1 MPLNNVHNTGF
12 AMFKTVATLFRARA
26 HIAGEKASDACALP
40 LLDQQIRDCAV
51 ALAKAKKAAAFAVA
65 QAQTEKRRLA
75 ALEAGI
81 ADLESRA
88 CAALR
93 QGRDDLAMDAAG
105 LMADLEADRDAAARA
120 LGLHE
125 SAGEKMRARLRK
137 SEAQLAELNRG
148 RALARAQK
156 TLGRLRRDGQGDNP
170 FRAGFAEAEAT
181 LARLNERIGLADDA
195 EAALAGFDNARSPGK
210 MAEKLAQAG
219 CGPRLRATAEDVFA
233 RLRAKTCEASACEA
247 SAA

>member
-1 MPLNNVHNTGF
+1 
-12 AMFKTVATLFRARA
+12 MFKTVVKLFRARV
-26 HIAGEKASDACALP
+26 HGGEEKFSDACALTP
-40 LLDQQIRDCAV
+40 LDQQIRDCAA
-51 ALAKAKKAAAFAVA
+51 ALTKARKAAAFAVA

-88 CAALR
+88 CTALR
-93 QGRDDLAMDAAG
+93 QGRDDLAMNAAG
-105 LMADLEADRDAAARA
+105 LMADLEADRDAAACA
-120 LGLHE
+120 LARHE
-125 SAGEKMRARLRK
+125 SAGEKISARLRK
-137 SEAQLAELNRG
+137 SEARLAELNRR

-156 TLGRLRRDGQGDNP
+156 KLGRLRRDARDDNP

-181 LARLNERIGLADDA
+181 LARLNARIRLADDA
-195 EAALAGFDNARSPGK
+195 EAALAGFGNARSPRK

-233 RLRAKTCEASACEA
+233 RLRAKTCEASACEVN
-247 SAA
+247 AA

>member
-1 MPLNNVHNTGF
+1 
-12 AMFKTVATLFRARA
+12 MFKTVVTLFRA
-26 HIAGEKASDACALP
+26 HVHGGEEKVSDACALT
-40 LLDQQIRDCAV
+40 LLDQQIRDCAA
-51 ALAKAKKAAAFAVA
+51 ALTKAKKAAAFAAA
-65 QAQTEKRRLA
+65 QAQTERRRLA

-120 LGLHE
+120 LARHE
-125 SAGEKMRARLRK
+125 SAGEKIRARLRK
-137 SEAQLAELNRG
+137 SEARLAELNRG

-156 TLGRLRRDGQGDNP
+156 TLGRLRRDAKGDTP

-181 LARLNERIGLADDA
+181 LARLNERIRLADDA
-195 EAALAGFDNARSPGK
+195 EAALAGFDTARSPGK
-210 MAEKLAQAG
+210 IAETLAQAG

-233 RLRAKTCEASACEA
+233 RLRAKTWEASACEA